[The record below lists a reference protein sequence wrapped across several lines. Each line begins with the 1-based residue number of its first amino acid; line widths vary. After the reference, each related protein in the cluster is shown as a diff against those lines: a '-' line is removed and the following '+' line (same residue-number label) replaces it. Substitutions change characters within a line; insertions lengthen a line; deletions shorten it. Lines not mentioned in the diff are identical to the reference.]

1 MSTET
6 ASQQPKIWPA
16 RSPAR
21 RGIFA
26 YLRDRRLVLVLL
38 LALLAGFLAYQA
50 PLESRIAIGW
60 LGDRLFLDA
69 SQGLGAG
76 DAFTFYSDEITG
88 NAGDRSRWT
97 RQDADIN
104 LPGLGGG
111 DVLVNLRAQGWPQD
125 AAGNGQP
132 TVEITA
138 NGVPITTFTPPSEW
152 TSHEFRVPASANT
165 RDTLT
170 LHVHSSGTFT
180 GGDPRPKGIRID
192 ALELR
197 GAAPAYFVR
206 PALLPLVWL
215 IVCSGLSML
224 ALLALTRRPNVSF
237 VLTTLLISVAA
248 IALALARV
256 WAAALL
262 PWLAALLLVLMLLAY
277 RRELLALGVALLRR
291 YARGRALNY
300 GLVALVAAW
309 LIYLVG
315 RLSATLGLPGVA
327 LFRRSFPDSLLYGML
342 GTGLVLLVL
351 VRGRQG
357 LPRLAGAIVRRLG
370 ARRWALALLGL
381 AAIIWLGYEAT
392 LIAQLPYVGHADYAD
407 NAVVARNLVRGR
419 GWVVDYVT
427 QFYQL
432 NPYGPGVTRPQ
443 ETWPLMQPV
452 WIAPFFLL
460 FGPVSWAAKIPNL
473 VFMALLVALIYA
485 AGARIWDR
493 RVGLSAAL
501 MILTNYLF
509 FRLVIYATSDL
520 AFVVFS
526 FGAIY
531 LLYRAVDDR
540 RLATDDE
547 GRPTKDEGQQKN
559 VAWSV
564 VGGRWSL
571 LGSGILTGL
580 MLLQKPSGALIAA
593 GMGVWLLLRLPWR
606 DRRALP
612 RALAAAVLWGGL
624 ALVILAPYLAR
635 NMLLFGKPFYST
647 ESHDAWVLGFGDW
660 EDIYRVFTRQG
671 NLSADGVPDR
681 SWVLRW
687 GFDVT
692 LLKLATQAQA
702 VRNYL
707 LPPWFDQ
714 SRALSD
720 PDSQKK
726 ALLFGV
732 GAWLALL
739 GALGA
744 LRSRRGLLALL
755 VLAFGPYFLFLV
767 GYWHADEER
776 YFLMVMPWMALL
788 AAYALW
794 RGYDRV
800 AAIGDG
806 RWAPAGL
813 VLALVALALVVAPS
827 WPYNAKKVR
836 EEPALYRADTDAY
849 TWLRTHTD
857 PGDVV
862 MTRLPWQLNWVSE
875 RPALMV
881 PNTRSREVF
890 LKLARYYGV
899 RYLVRDTFAQPS
911 ADTRDLLDGML
922 EDDQLGFEEV
932 YATPPYSAIV
942 DGQPTELV
950 THVYRLPA
958 DYGGVAAIA
967 P

>member
-1 MSTET
+1 M
-6 ASQQPKIWPA
+6 
-16 RSPAR
+16 
-21 RGIFA
+21 
-26 YLRDRRLVLVLL
+26 LVLL

-50 PLESRIAIGW
+50 PLDSRIAIGW

-88 NAGDRSRWT
+88 DAGDRSRWT
-97 RQDADIN
+97 RQDAEID

-111 DVLVNLRAQGWPQD
+111 DILVNLHAQGWPQD
-125 AAGNGQP
+125 AAGTGQP
-132 TVEITA
+132 MVEITA
-138 NGVPITTFTPPSEW
+138 NGVPVYSFVPNAAWGEQS
-152 TSHEFRVPASANT
+152 FRVPAAANT

-170 LHVHSSGTFT
+170 LHFHTAPTFT

-206 PALLPLVWL
+206 PALIPLVWL
-215 IVCSGLSML
+215 LICSGLSML
-224 ALLALTRRPNVSF
+224 ALLALSRRPNLSF
-237 VLTTLLISVAA
+237 VLTTLLISAVA

-256 WAAALL
+256 WSAALL
-262 PWLAALLLVLMLLAY
+262 PWLAALLVLLLLLAY

-300 GLVALVAAW
+300 GLVALVAGW
-309 LIYLVG
+309 LAYLAAS
-315 RLSATLGLPGVA
+315 LSTRLGLPGLA

-342 GTGLVLLVL
+342 GMGLVLLVL

-370 ARRWALALLGL
+370 ARRWSLVLLAL
-381 AAIIWLGYEAT
+381 AAIIWLGYEVS

-460 FGPVSWAAKIPNL
+460 FGPQNWAAKIPNL
-473 VFMALLVALIYA
+473 IFMALLVGLIYL

-493 RVGLSAAL
+493 RIGLVAAL

-531 LLYRAVDDR
+531 LLYRAADDGR
-540 RLATDDE
+540 RTTDD
-547 GRPTKDEGQQKN
+547 GRLKN
-559 VAWSV
+559 VVSSSVGGQWSV
-564 VGGRWSL
+564 AGRRWSIV
-571 LGSGILTGL
+571 GSGALTGL

-612 RALAAAVLWGGL
+612 RALAAAVLWGAI
-624 ALVILAPYLAR
+624 ALLILSPYLAR
-635 NMLLFGKPFYST
+635 NVLLFGKPFYST

-671 NLSADGVPDR
+671 GLSVDGVPDR

-692 LLKLATQAQA
+692 LLKLTTQALA

-744 LRSRRGLLALL
+744 LRSRRSLLALL

-788 AAYALW
+788 AGYALW

-813 VLALVALALVVAPS
+813 VLALVALALVIAPS

-849 TWLRTHTD
+849 TWLRTHTN
-857 PGDVV
+857 PSDVV

-881 PNTRSREVF
+881 PNTKSRDVF
-890 LKLARYYGV
+890 LKLARYYGA

-932 YATPPYSAIV
+932 YVTPPYTAVV

-950 THVYRLPA
+950 TRVYRLPA
-958 DYGGVAAIA
+958 DYGGAAAIA